1 MHFFQFM
8 LMLPRNLRPIKQ
20 FIYMHLKVYN
30 IFFQKMVWLILF
42 WATVHEILRI
52 NISTKCWIRRNL
64 QNYSTI
70 ISWTVN
76 HSKIKNIIFWNN
88 RMQTFRWKSA
98 KYLYFIKKL
107 PILTGYHIFSR
118 NLIPWG
124 TKNYVLPLKVRRKKL
139 LLHGLNV

>member
-42 WATVHEILRI
+42 WATVPEILRI

-76 HSKIKNIIFWNN
+76 HSKINNIIFWKN
-88 RMQTFRWKSA
+88 RMQTFRCKSA
-98 KYLYFIKKL
+98 KYLYFIKKSYL
-107 PILTGYHIFSR
+107 FWQAIISFQGIWYSEVLKIMFCPSR
-118 NLIPWG
+118 WEE
-124 TKNYVLPLKVRRKKL
+124 KNHYCMA
-139 LLHGLNV
+139 